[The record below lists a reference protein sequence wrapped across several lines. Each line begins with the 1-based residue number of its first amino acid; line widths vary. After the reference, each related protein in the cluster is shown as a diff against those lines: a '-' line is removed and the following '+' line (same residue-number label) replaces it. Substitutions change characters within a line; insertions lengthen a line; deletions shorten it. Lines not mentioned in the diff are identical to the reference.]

1 MSNKNKNQAIK
12 ILKLSN
18 WTVQYHQMRI
28 KILVSGNIRM
38 SVDVIDMLLVN
49 VGDTITI
56 KTDGEYF
63 VIE

>member
-1 MSNKNKNQAIK
+1 
-12 ILKLSN
+12 
-18 WTVQYHQMRI
+18 MRI